1 MIVSYRL
8 LKEYVDLQGLSL
20 KEVCDALTLAG
31 FELEGIETL
40 AQGTNLVIGEVL
52 ECEDHPNSD
61 HLHVTKTSI
70 GSEVLQIVCG
80 APNCRKGLKVIVA
93 LPGANLPAK
102 GITIGKGEI
111 RGVESNG
118 MLCSLLELGVKEELC
133 SECSLTGIEELDENA
148 IVGDNNPLGYLNLD
162 DTLIDVNVTPNRADV
177 LGLYHFFYEVAAI
190 LNRKLIKHDII
201 DVNRVGESKY
211 TSSSETSLC
220 DYFSIHTIND
230 VVVKPSPKWMQNILA
245 SHGIKCIN
253 NIVDIGNY
261 VTLLT
266 GQPLH
271 MYDADKLGCNE
282 FVVKADMECSV
293 LALDDKEYEIKK
305 GDIVVTNNNKVVCIA
320 GVIGDAS
327 TMISEQTKNIALEAA
342 LFDGTTIMNSCK
354 SYGLMTVAATNFSK
368 NAVDRYNVLAAA
380 MMACQLLVE
389 YADAKVVS
397 KENAYDN
404 RNLKSK
410 EIVIDLAFINNRL
423 GSSYKV
429 EQIEEVL
436 NRLSFT
442 YKLDHETFDIIV
454 PPYRNDIEIKEDIV
468 EEVIRLIGF
477 DTIGYELS
485 NVDARKYGLSEKQL
499 ARQKIHNYLLD
510 LGITNT
516 LSYTLINN
524 DQATYY
530 GKFDNETYI
539 KLPHPLTVEKE
550 YLRKNMIASMLSTVC
565 YNQARGIKNVA
576 IYELSDVYT
585 NENLSGK
592 ERLAIAISNNLNE
605 VKWLGNRKV
614 DFYMIKGVV
623 EGLLALFGLEAN
635 RYTFERLNKY
645 YPSQNIF
652 HPGKSAVLKVNG
664 KVLGMLGEIHPTTLK
679 KEGIDPTVYFE
690 LDLSA
695 FFDVK
700 TSKSKYSAVSKF
712 PSVTRDIAIVV
723 KEDIDIASIMKS
735 MKKAGGPL
743 LSSIDVF
750 DVYKGEHVQEGYK
763 SVALT
768 MTFTDPSK
776 TLVDATINELFN
788 KVYAQCQKDFNA
800 VIRN

>member
-410 EIVIDLAFINNRL
+410 D
-423 GSSYKV
+423 S
-429 EQIEEVL
+429 
-436 NRLSFT
+436 
-442 YKLDHETFDIIV
+442 
-454 PPYRNDIEIKEDIV
+454 
-468 EEVIRLIGF
+468 
-477 DTIGYELS
+477 
-485 NVDARKYGLSEKQL
+485 
-499 ARQKIHNYLLD
+499 
-510 LGITNT
+510 
-516 LSYTLINN
+516 
-524 DQATYY
+524 
-530 GKFDNETYI
+530 
-539 KLPHPLTVEKE
+539 
-550 YLRKNMIASMLSTVC
+550 
-565 YNQARGIKNVA
+565 
-576 IYELSDVYT
+576 
-585 NENLSGK
+585 
-592 ERLAIAISNNLNE
+592 
-605 VKWLGNRKV
+605 
-614 DFYMIKGVV
+614 
-623 EGLLALFGLEAN
+623 
-635 RYTFERLNKY
+635 
-645 YPSQNIF
+645 
-652 HPGKSAVLKVNG
+652 
-664 KVLGMLGEIHPTTLK
+664 
-679 KEGIDPTVYFE
+679 
-690 LDLSA
+690 
-695 FFDVK
+695 
-700 TSKSKYSAVSKF
+700 
-712 PSVTRDIAIVV
+712 
-723 KEDIDIASIMKS
+723 
-735 MKKAGGPL
+735 
-743 LSSIDVF
+743 
-750 DVYKGEHVQEGYK
+750 
-763 SVALT
+763 
-768 MTFTDPSK
+768 
-776 TLVDATINELFN
+776 
-788 KVYAQCQKDFNA
+788 
-800 VIRN
+800 